1 MLRQWWDDGGR
12 LVLRC
17 ALAMFFISLTGTVL
31 NAEVYSSIAPYF
43 GISREISTLFTAL
56 VFITIGFIAH
66 KKPSV
71 LDVRLISIVVIA
83 ILVMAG
89 FLLTLALELKNPLFV
104 LVGLF
109 CRAIGSAWG
118 ITVFSVALAG
128 LPSARSV
135 LAAVGVGM
143 IASDIVWHLMPTHM
157 PLMAAS
163 FLVMACA
170 ALPIVLMYHPSEAG
184 FHTIRQ
190 SATAS
195 SLGVP
200 GVAQFA
206 SLRSLVLCMLL
217 FGIAAGYAL
226 TLNEQGDAPVETI
239 IETILFAGIVVV
251 LVAGDAHTKREGRED
266 LLFSLAVLLIIAGF
280 LIAPLSFEPDAA
292 VANVLLRLGRSCFD
306 LIIWLVLTALGRR
319 NIFLLLPVLG
329 LARCMN
335 SIGVD
340 IGATAGRVTDMLLVQ
355 APDSAGTVTALL
367 VFAFIA
373 FLWLG
378 FRDFRFSRVINDV
391 EIVNEP
397 EISRIGDYLE
407 HRCHTLGQERGLTE
421 REVEILS
428 LLAQGRDGKF
438 IAERYVL
445 SYNTVKTHIK
455 HIYQKL
461 DVHSRQELIDTVSVS
476 KGEEG

>member
-1 MLRQWWDDGGR
+1 M
-12 LVLRC
+12 
-17 ALAMFFISLTGTVL
+17 
-31 NAEVYSSIAPYF
+31 
-43 GISREISTLFTAL
+43 
-56 VFITIGFIAH
+56 
-66 KKPSV
+66 
-71 LDVRLISIVVIA
+71 
-83 ILVMAG
+83 
-89 FLLTLALELKNPLFV
+89 
-104 LVGLF
+104 
-109 CRAIGSAWG
+109 
-118 ITVFSVALAG
+118 
-128 LPSARSV
+128 
-135 LAAVGVGM
+135 
-143 IASDIVWHLMPTHM
+143 
-157 PLMAAS
+157 
-163 FLVMACA
+163 
-170 ALPIVLMYHPSEAG
+170 
-184 FHTIRQ
+184 
-190 SATAS
+190 
-195 SLGVP
+195 
-200 GVAQFA
+200 
-206 SLRSLVLCMLL
+206 
-217 FGIAAGYAL
+217 
-226 TLNEQGDAPVETI
+226 
-239 IETILFAGIVVV
+239 FAGIVVV